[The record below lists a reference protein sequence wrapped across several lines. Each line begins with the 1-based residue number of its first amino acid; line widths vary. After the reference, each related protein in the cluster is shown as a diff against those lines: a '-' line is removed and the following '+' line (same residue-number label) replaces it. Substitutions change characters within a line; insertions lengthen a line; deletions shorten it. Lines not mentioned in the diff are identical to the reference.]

1 MHFAHNI
8 RLINGKWK
16 FRQQVINLTK
26 NSFLVIFKVL
36 IDFLGTC
43 FSTNFAI
50 GAGSCKDNDYDMVI
64 QVLN

>member
-16 FRQQVINLTK
+16 FRQQVIN
-26 NSFLVIFKVL
+26 NV
-36 IDFLGTC
+36 GPC

-64 QVLN
+64 QALN